1 MNWKVVLKEL
11 DKTEERVIFA
21 LMSVSLS
28 ILFIQVVTRYLF
40 AYSFSWGEQLVRVF
54 FVWVTMMGISLCGKY
69 GMHITID
76 ALNLVLPKKV
86 IRVNDIIANIVTILI
101 GLFLSF
107 LIFQLIKM
115 QVANSQMF
123 STMPWLPV
131 WTMYVAGAL
140 GMAGLA
146 VRTAVHSLWPLLTG
160 RPPVYANVDDGSG
173 EV

>member
-11 DKTEERVIFA
+11 DKTEERIIFV
-21 LMSVSLS
+21 LMSASVS
-28 ILFIQVVTRYLF
+28 ILFIQVITRYLF
-40 AYSFSWGEQLVRVF
+40 AYSFPWGEQLARIF
-54 FVWVTMMGISLCGKY
+54 FVWVTMVGISMCGKY

-76 ALNLVLPKKV
+76 VLKMVLPEKV
-86 IRVNDIIANIVTILI
+86 ARVNDIIAGLITVFI
-101 GLFLSF
+101 GLFLSY

-115 QVANSQMF
+115 QVAKSQMF

-146 VRTAVHSLWPLLTG
+146 VRTTVHSLWPLLTKR
-160 RPPVYANVDDGSG
+160 RPCAALDDGPG